1 MLALSRT
8 RIAILAVAAIVIVG
22 AGTWYFVIRDDAPA
36 PVSLESAVSSVQ
48 QTATATPATATPAPA
63 TATAAPATATAEATA
78 TPAATATA
86 TPAAT
91 ATPTPT
97 PTEEP
102 AAEATWPD
110 DPTGDWV
117 ISTAG
122 ETFVGYRVNEEL
134 VGLGAF
140 TAVGRTSAVTGSL
153 TFDGAAITGV
163 EIEADVTQLRSDDT
177 RRDRALGSQGLETN
191 DYPTA
196 SFSLTQPIALDAVP
210 AEGDAIAVDAVGELT
225 LHGVT
230 NEVTIPLEGQRA
242 GGYVVVVGSL
252 EIQFADYGMDAP
264 SAFVVV
270 SIEDF
275 GLMEFQLVFEPS

>member
-22 AGTWYFVIRDDAPA
+22 AGVWYFVIRDDAPA

-48 QTATATPATATPAPA
+48 QTATATPATATAAPA

-91 ATPTPT
+91 ATPT

-134 VGLGAF
+134 VGVGAF

-163 EIEADVTQLRSDDT
+163 EIEADVTQLRSNDT

-252 EIQFADYGMDAP
+252 EIQFEDYGMRAP

-275 GLMEFQLVFEPS
+275 GLMELQLVFEPS

>member
-1 MLALSRT
+1 MLSRT
-8 RIAILAVAAIVIVG
+8 RIVILAVAAVVIVG

-48 QTATATPATATPAPA
+48 ETATATPAPA
-63 TATAAPATATAEATA
+63 TATAAPATATAAPATATAEATS

-91 ATPTPT
+91 AT

-117 ISTAG
+117 ISSAG

-134 VGLGAF
+134 VGVGTF

-153 TFDGAAITGV
+153 SFDGAAITGV
-163 EIEADVTQLRSDDT
+163 EIEADLTQLRSDDT
-177 RRDRALGSQGLETN
+177 RRDRALGSQGLETQ

-210 AEGDAIAVDAVGELT
+210 GEGDAIAVDAVGELT

-242 GGYVVVVGSL
+242 GGFVVVVGSL
-252 EIQFADYGMDAP
+252 EIQFEDYGMRAP

>member
-22 AGTWYFVIRDDAPA
+22 AGVWYFVIRDDAPA

-48 QTATATPATATPAPA
+48 QTATATPATATAAPA

-91 ATPTPT
+91 ATPT

-153 TFDGAAITGV
+153 TFDGASITGV

-252 EIQFADYGMDAP
+252 EIQFEDYGMDAP
-264 SAFVVV
+264 RAFVVV

>member
-1 MLALSRT
+1 MLSRT

-36 PVSLESAVSSVQ
+36 AVSLESAVSSVQ
-48 QTATATPATATPAPA
+48 ETATATPA
-63 TATAAPATATAEATA
+63 TATAAPATATAAPATAEATS

-91 ATPTPT
+91 ATPT

-117 ISTAG
+117 ISSAG

-134 VGLGAF
+134 VGVGAF

-153 TFDGAAITGV
+153 TFDGAAITSV
-163 EIEADVTQLRSDDT
+163 EIEADVTQLRSNDT
-177 RRDRALGSQGLETN
+177 RRDRALGSQGLETQ

-196 SFSLTQPIALDAVP
+196 SFSLTQPITLDAVP

-230 NEVTIPLEGQRA
+230 NEVTIPLEGQRTD
-242 GGYVVVVGSL
+242 GYVVVVGSL
-252 EIQFADYGMDAP
+252 EIQFEDYGMRAP

>member
-1 MLALSRT
+1 DRPARWP
-8 RIAILAVAAIVIVG
+8 RRPAPRWVWVWRVRPGARWPVAPA
-22 AGTWYFVIRDDAPA
+22 APA
-36 PVSLESAVSSVQ
+36 P
-48 QTATATPATATPAPA
+48 PAGAPAGAPAPPAPPAPA
-63 TATAAPATATAEATA
+63 P
-78 TPAATATA
+78 PAATA
-86 TPAAT
+86 
-91 ATPTPT
+91 TPT

-117 ISTAG
+117 ISSAG

-134 VGLGAF
+134 VGVGAF

-153 TFDGAAITGV
+153 TFDGAAITVV
-163 EIEADVTQLRSDDT
+163 EIEADVTQLRSNDS
-177 RRDRALGSQGLETN
+177 RRDRALGSQGLETQ

-230 NEVTIPLEGQRA
+230 NEVTIQLEGQRT

-252 EIQFADYGMDAP
+252 EIQFEDYGMRAP